1 MIYMNCPPYPNEIFD
16 FISQVLGWFKS
27 VRVFPMAFL
36 SLQSVIQIW
45 TLLESTKH
53 SFITQDKNEYLR

>member
-1 MIYMNCPPYPNEIFD
+1 MVYSGE
-16 FISQVLGWFKS
+16 KS
-27 VRVFPMAFL
+27 
-36 SLQSVIQIW
+36 SVIQIW